1 MEKQLFELMTK
12 MHNEIQEMK
21 ENMSTKE
28 DVKSIKQDIVKL
40 EAKIDEN

>member
-12 MHNEIQEMK
+12 MYNEIKEMK
-21 ENMSTKE
+21 ENMATKK
-28 DVKSIKQDIVKL
+28 DVKSIKQEIVGL